1 MGKLKREV
9 IRGRDG
15 RARPRQADPRGVAV
29 RIRVQGS
36 SPTGADISASPI
48 AQTSLVSLPGLTGNP
63 VLTVGVYWIARSSR
77 AMTAYCGCQP

>member
-1 MGKLKREV
+1 MDEPARAKP
-9 IRGRDG
+9 IR
-15 RARPRQADPRGVAV
+15 AGVAV

-63 VLTVGVYWIARSSR
+63 VLTVGVYWIARSSPES
-77 AMTAYCGCQP
+77 A